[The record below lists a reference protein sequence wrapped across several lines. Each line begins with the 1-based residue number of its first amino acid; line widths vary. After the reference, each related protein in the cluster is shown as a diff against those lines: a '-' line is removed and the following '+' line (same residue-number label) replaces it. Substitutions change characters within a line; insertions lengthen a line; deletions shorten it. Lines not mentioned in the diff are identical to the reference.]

1 MNNIEWGLLREVKVA
16 RDNYWYFGK
25 LRDFAAFIFGNNLLN
40 YTISAELE
48 YSPPC
53 SGCSNCY
60 IKKNNESS
68 SLFSW
73 LSWAFSF
80 KKNHSKYLLVD

>member
-1 MNNIEWGLLREVKVA
+1 MREVKVA

-25 LRDFAAFIFGNNLLN
+25 LRDFAAFIFGKNLLN
-40 YTISAELE
+40 YEVCAELE

-53 SGCSNCY
+53 SGCNNCY
-60 IKKNNESS
+60 IKRSNESS

-73 LSWAFSF
+73 LSWVFSL
-80 KKNHSKYLLVD
+80 KKNPGK